1 MIKVSRETNPL
12 TAPLPTNNA
21 QSPLEQAIA
30 RFTVSGNVIG
40 APPGAFYSIYA
51 KSMNRSCFI
60 VTGGAGELGRE
71 AVRALL
77 QHGAK
82 GLCIFD
88 TESGFAVSRA
98 ALDALYA
105 EFLSGAHTF
114 LEEVVDVTDEHAVQ
128 HAVENTVEKLGSI
141 DILVCLAGVAAI
153 GKAEETTLETW
164 NTVLSVNT
172 TGSWLCAKAV
182 GK

>member
-1 MIKVSRETNPL
+1 
-12 TAPLPTNNA
+12 
-21 QSPLEQAIA
+21 
-30 RFTVSGNVIG
+30 
-40 APPGAFYSIYA
+40 
-51 KSMNRSCFI
+51 

-71 AVRALL
+71 SVRALL

-105 EFLSGAHTF
+105 EFPASAHMY
-114 LEEVVDVTDEHAVQ
+114 LEEVVDVTDEYAVQ
-128 HAVENTVEKLGSI
+128 RAVENTVEKLGSI
-141 DILVCLAGVAAI
+141 DILVCFAGVAVI
-153 GKAEETTLETW
+153 GRAEETTLETW
-164 NTVLSVNT
+164 NTVLNINT